1 MAPAGL
7 LLASGPQGLA
17 ARERPHLRA
26 AVAAWRR
33 PRRCHWSALSGVDI
47 VNPQTVSRSLGMH
60 LPAYRFGKPYESVER
75 TTLVHFLTGE
85 PVVEVSQVGGA
96 IVGRD
101 MQKGA
106 RAREALL
113 AIDPEEIVERL
124 QTAGNLYAHG
134 TLPMGDSRQS
144 PEDFVKQQSATT
156 GLPESLCR
164 ANMQKNLFVLS
175 NMDRMLDALSRGLPP
190 EVFWKGYGR
199 EQRGVVVSY
208 QAQSPV
214 LGLVL
219 PSNSPGVHT
228 LWLPVIAL
236 GVGLVMKPG
245 GQEPWTPYR
254 MAAAMIEAG
263 IPAEAIGL
271 YPGATD
277 VGASILASC
286 KRSMIFG
293 SAKTV
298 EQYRGNPGVQ
308 VHGPGF
314 SKILLGDDCVDRWEE
329 YLDLMVESVAINGG
343 RGCINASAIY
353 ASRHTEAIAAGL
365 AERLGPVDVL
375 PPDDPAAKLA
385 AFTIPG
391 AAKAIWGQI
400 EAGLAAPGVTHAT
413 ESYGPRLVEG
423 ERCGWLRPVVAH
435 CTSAEPAIAKAEYMF
450 PFVAVVKCPQAAM
463 LEKIGPTLVGTAIC
477 DDPVFRSALVNCT
490 EIDRLNLGPIP
501 TTRLDW
507 LQPHEGN
514 IIDFLYR
521 SRALQVP
528 AAAGVA

>member
-1 MAPAGL
+1 
-7 LLASGPQGLA
+7 
-17 ARERPHLRA
+17 
-26 AVAAWRR
+26 
-33 PRRCHWSALSGVDI
+33 
-47 VNPQTVSRSLGMH
+47 MH
-60 LPAYRFGKPYESVER
+60 LPAYRFGKPYESLER
-75 TTLVHFLTGE
+75 ETLVHFLTGE
-85 PVVEVSQVGGA
+85 KVAEVSQVGGA

-101 MQKGA
+101 LQKAGQA
-106 RAREALL
+106 RAALL

-134 TLPMGDSRQS
+134 TLTVGDAKQS
-144 PEDFVKQQSATT
+144 PDDFVKQQSATT

-190 EVFWKGYGR
+190 EILWKGFGT
-199 EQRGVVVSY
+199 EHRGVVVSY

-245 GQEPWTPYR
+245 SQEPWTPYR
-254 MAAAMIEAG
+254 MAAAMVEAG
-263 IPAEAIGL
+263 IPAEAISL
-271 YPGATD
+271 YPGPTD
-277 VGASILASC
+277 VGAGILAAC
-286 KRSMIFG
+286 RRSMIFG

-298 EQYRGNPGVQ
+298 EQYRANPGVQ

-314 SKILLGDDCVDRWEE
+314 SKLILGDDCVDHWER
-329 YLDLMVESVAINGG
+329 YLDVMAESVAINSG

-353 ASRHTEAIAAGL
+353 ASRHTKEIAAAL
-365 AERLGPVDVL
+365 AERLGPIDVK
-375 PPDDPAAKLA
+375 PPEDPDAKLA

-400 EAGLAAPGVTHAT
+400 EAGLKATGVSHMTAP
-413 ESYGPRLVEG
+413 YGERLVEG

-435 CTSAEPAIAKAEYMF
+435 CTSPEPEIAKAEYMF
-450 PFVAVVKCPQAAM
+450 PFVSVVECPQPQM
-463 LEKIGPTLVGTAIC
+463 LEKIGPTLVCTAIT
-477 DDPVFRSALVNCT
+477 DDPAFRSALIDCT
-490 EIDRLNLGPIP
+490 AIDRLNLGPIP
-501 TTRLDW
+501 TTKLDW

-521 SRALQVP
+521 SRALQLP
-528 AAAGVA
+528 AEKAASLS

>member
-1 MAPAGL
+1 
-7 LLASGPQGLA
+7 
-17 ARERPHLRA
+17 
-26 AVAAWRR
+26 
-33 PRRCHWSALSGVDI
+33 
-47 VNPQTVSRSLGMH
+47 MH
-60 LPAYRFGKPYESVER
+60 LKALRLGKPYESIER
-75 TTLVHFLTGE
+75 ESLVHFLTGE
-85 PVVEVSQVGGA
+85 TIAEVSQVGGA
-96 IVGRD
+96 MVSRD
-101 MQKGA
+101 LQKAGQA
-106 RAREALL
+106 RAALL
-113 AIDPEEIVERL
+113 ALDPEDVVERL

-134 TLPMGDSRQS
+134 TLDVGGQS
-144 PEDFVKQQSATT
+144 QTPDDFVRHQSATT

-190 EVFWKGYGR
+190 EILWRGFGR
-199 EQRGVVVSY
+199 EHRDVVVSY

-245 GQEPWTPYR
+245 SQEPWTPYR

-277 VGASILASC
+277 VGASILANC
-286 KRSMIFG
+286 RRSMIFG

-298 EQYRGNPGVQ
+298 EQYRANPGVQ

-314 SKILLGDDCVDRWEE
+314 SKIILGDDCVDGWER
-329 YLDLMVESVAINGG
+329 YLDVMAESIAANSG

-353 ASRHTEAIAAGL
+353 ASRHTREIAAAL
-365 AERLGPVDVL
+365 ADRLGPIDVR
-375 PPDDPAAKLA
+375 PPDAPDAKLA

-391 AAKAIWGQI
+391 AAKSIWGQI
-400 EAGLAAPGVTHAT
+400 EGGLAAAGVTHMTAPH
-413 ESYGPRLVEG
+413 GPRFVEG
-423 ERCGWLRPVVAH
+423 ERCGWLRPVVVH
-435 CTSAEPAIAKAEYMF
+435 CSSPDPEIARAEYMF
-450 PFVAVVKCPQAAM
+450 PFVSVVECPQRQV
-463 LEKIGPTLVGTAIC
+463 LERIGPTLVCTAITE
-477 DDPVFRSALVNCT
+477 DPAFQSALIDST
-490 EIDRLNLGPIP
+490 AIDRLNLGPIP
-501 TTRLDW
+501 TTKLDW

-528 AAAGVA
+528 AAAVAHA

>member
-1 MAPAGL
+1 
-7 LLASGPQGLA
+7 
-17 ARERPHLRA
+17 
-26 AVAAWRR
+26 
-33 PRRCHWSALSGVDI
+33 
-47 VNPQTVSRSLGMH
+47 MH
-60 LPAYRFGKPYESVER
+60 LPAYRFGKPYESLER
-75 TTLVHFLTGE
+75 ETLVHFLTGE
-85 PVVEVSQVGGA
+85 KIAEVSQVGGA

-101 MQKGA
+101 LQKAGQA
-106 RAREALL
+106 RAALL

-134 TLPMGDSRQS
+134 TLTVGDSKQS
-144 PEDFVKQQSATT
+144 PDDFVKQQSATT

-164 ANMQKNLFVLS
+164 ANMQKNMFVLA
-175 NMDRMLDALSRGLPP
+175 NMDRMLDALSRGLSP
-190 EVFWKGYGR
+190 EILWKGFGT
-199 EQRGVVVSY
+199 EHRGVVVSY

-245 GQEPWTPYR
+245 SQEPWTPYR
-254 MAAAMIEAG
+254 MTSAMIEAG
-263 IPAEAIGL
+263 IPAEAISL
-271 YPGATD
+271 YPGPTD
-277 VGASILASC
+277 VGAGILNTC
-286 KRSMIFG
+286 RRSMIFG

-298 EQYRGNPGVQ
+298 EQYRANPGVQ

-314 SKILLGDDCVDRWEE
+314 SKIILGDDCVDDWEKH
-329 YLDLMVESVAINGG
+329 LDMMAESVAINSG

-353 ASRHTEAIAAGL
+353 ASRHTKEIAAAL
-365 AERLGPVDVL
+365 AERLGPIDVK
-375 PPDDPAAKLA
+375 PPQDPDAKLA

-400 EAGLAAPGVTHAT
+400 EAGLKAPGVSHMTAP
-413 ESYGPRLVEG
+413 YGDRLVEG

-435 CTSAEPAIAKAEYMF
+435 CTSPEPEIAKAEYMF
-450 PFVAVVKCPQAAM
+450 PFVSVVECPQATM
-463 LEKIGPTLVGTAIC
+463 LEKIGPTLVCTAIT
-477 DDPVFRSALVNCT
+477 DNSAFQSDLVNST
-490 EIDRLNLGPIP
+490 AIDRLNLGSIP
-501 TTRLDW
+501 TTKLDW

-528 AAAGVA
+528 AEKAAALS

>member
-1 MAPAGL
+1 
-7 LLASGPQGLA
+7 
-17 ARERPHLRA
+17 
-26 AVAAWRR
+26 
-33 PRRCHWSALSGVDI
+33 
-47 VNPQTVSRSLGMH
+47 MH
-60 LPAYRFGKPYESVER
+60 LPAWRFGKPYESLER
-75 TTLVHFLTGE
+75 ETLVHFLTGE
-85 PVVEVSQVGGA
+85 PVAEVSQVGGA
-96 IVGRD
+96 IIGRD
-101 MQKGA
+101 LPKA
-106 RAREALL
+106 SRAREALL
-113 AIDPEEIVERL
+113 AMDPEDVVERL

-134 TLPMGDSRQS
+134 TLTFGDSKQS

-175 NMDRMLDALSRGLPP
+175 NMDRMLDALSRGLDPAIL
-190 EVFWKGYGR
+190 WRGYGT
-199 EQRGVVVSY
+199 EHRGVVVSY
-208 QAQSPV
+208 QCQSPV

-245 GQEPWTPYR
+245 SQEPWTPYR
-254 MAAAMIEAG
+254 MAAAMVEAG

-277 VGASILASC
+277 VGAGILATC
-286 KRSMIFG
+286 RRSMIFG

-298 EQYRGNPGVQ
+298 EQYRANPGVQ

-314 SKILLGDDCVDRWEE
+314 SKIIFGDDCVDDWERH
-329 YLDLMVESVAINGG
+329 LDMLCESVAINSG

-353 ASRHTEAIAAGL
+353 ASRHTRAIAEAM
-365 AERLGPVDVL
+365 AARLGPVDVKK
-375 PPDDPAAKLA
+375 PDDPEAKLA

-400 EAGLAAPGVTHAT
+400 EAGMKAPGVTHAT
-413 ESYGPRLVEG
+413 EPYGPRLVEG
-423 ERCGWLRPVVAH
+423 ERCGWLRPTVVH
-435 CTSAEPAIAKAEYMF
+435 CASPDPDIAKAEYMF
-450 PFVAVVKCPQAAM
+450 PFVSVVECPQERM
-463 LEKIGPTLVGTAIC
+463 LERIGPTLVGTVIT
-477 DDPVFRSALVNCT
+477 DDAEFQRQLVEST
-490 EIDRLNLGPIP
+490 LIDRLNLGPIP
-501 TTRLDW
+501 TTKLDW

-514 IIDFLYR
+514 IIEFLYR

-528 AAAGVA
+528 AEVATKAAVTA

>member
-1 MAPAGL
+1 
-7 LLASGPQGLA
+7 
-17 ARERPHLRA
+17 
-26 AVAAWRR
+26 
-33 PRRCHWSALSGVDI
+33 
-47 VNPQTVSRSLGMH
+47 MH
-60 LPAYRFGKPYESVER
+60 LPAWRFGKPYESLER
-75 TTLVHFLTGE
+75 ETLVHFLTGE
-85 PVVEVSQVGGA
+85 PVAEVSQVGGA

-101 MQKGA
+101 LQKAQQA
-106 RAREALL
+106 RAALL

-134 TLPMGDSRQS
+134 TLAVGDARQS
-144 PEDFVKQQSATT
+144 PDDFVKQQSATT

-164 ANMQKNLFVLS
+164 ANMQKNMFVLS
-175 NMDRMLDALSRGLPP
+175 NMDRMLDALSRGLPT
-190 EVFWKGYGR
+190 EILWKGFGS
-199 EQRGVVVSY
+199 EHRGVVVSY
-208 QAQSPV
+208 QSQSPV

-228 LWLPVIAL
+228 LWLPVVAL

-245 GQEPWTPYR
+245 SQEPWTPYR
-254 MAAAMIEAG
+254 MAAAMVEAG

-277 VGASILASC
+277 VGAGILAGC
-286 KRSMIFG
+286 RRSMIFG

-314 SKILLGDDCVDRWEE
+314 SKIILGDDCVDDWERH
-329 YLDLMVESVAINGG
+329 LDMMCESVAVNSG

-353 ASRHTEAIAAGL
+353 ASRHTKAIAEAL
-365 AERLGPVDVL
+365 ASRLGPIDVK
-375 PPDDPAAKLA
+375 PPQDAEAKLA

-391 AAKAIWGQI
+391 AAKAIWQQI
-400 EAGLAAPGVTHAT
+400 EGGLGAPGVTHAT
-413 ESYGPRLVEG
+413 AAYGDRLVEG
-423 ERCGWLRPVVAH
+423 ERCGWLRPTVVH
-435 CTSAEPAIAKAEYMF
+435 CASPEPEIAKAEYMF
-450 PFVAVVKCPQAAM
+450 PFVSVVECPQEKM
-463 LEKIGPTLVGTAIC
+463 LDRIGPTLVCSAITN
-477 DDPVFRSALVNCT
+477 DAAFQAQLVDCT
-490 EIDRLNLGPIP
+490 HIDRLNLGPIP
-501 TTRLDW
+501 TTKLDW

-528 AAAGVA
+528 AAATAHA

>member
-1 MAPAGL
+1 
-7 LLASGPQGLA
+7 
-17 ARERPHLRA
+17 
-26 AVAAWRR
+26 
-33 PRRCHWSALSGVDI
+33 
-47 VNPQTVSRSLGMH
+47 MH
-60 LPAYRFGKPYESVER
+60 LPALRFGKPYESIER

-85 PVVEVSQVGGA
+85 PVAEVSQIGGA
-96 IVGRD
+96 LVGRD
-101 MQKGA
+101 MQKA
-106 RAREALL
+106 SRAREALL
-113 AIDPEEIVERL
+113 ALDPEDVVERL

-134 TLPMGDSRQS
+134 TLAVGDSKQS
-144 PEDFVKQQSATT
+144 PDDFVRQQSATT

-190 EVFWKGYGR
+190 EIFWKGHGR
-199 EQRGVVVSY
+199 EHRDVVVSY

-254 MAAAMIEAG
+254 MAAAMVEAG

-277 VGASILASC
+277 VGAAILSSC

-314 SKILLGDDCVDRWEE
+314 SKILIGDDVVDR
-329 YLDLMVESVAINGG
+329 
-343 RGCINASAIY
+343 
-353 ASRHTEAIAAGL
+353 
-365 AERLGPVDVL
+365 
-375 PPDDPAAKLA
+375 
-385 AFTIPG
+385 
-391 AAKAIWGQI
+391 
-400 EAGLAAPGVTHAT
+400 
-413 ESYGPRLVEG
+413 
-423 ERCGWLRPVVAH
+423 
-435 CTSAEPAIAKAEYMF
+435 
-450 PFVAVVKCPQAAM
+450 
-463 LEKIGPTLVGTAIC
+463 
-477 DDPVFRSALVNCT
+477 
-490 EIDRLNLGPIP
+490 
-501 TTRLDW
+501 
-507 LQPHEGN
+507 
-514 IIDFLYR
+514 
-521 SRALQVP
+521 
-528 AAAGVA
+528 

>member
-1 MAPAGL
+1 
-7 LLASGPQGLA
+7 
-17 ARERPHLRA
+17 
-26 AVAAWRR
+26 
-33 PRRCHWSALSGVDI
+33 
-47 VNPQTVSRSLGMH
+47 MH
-60 LPAYRFGKPYESVER
+60 LPAYRFGKPYESLER
-75 TTLVHFLTGE
+75 ETLVHFLTGE
-85 PVVEVSQVGGA
+85 KIAEVSQVGGA

-101 MQKGA
+101 LQKAGQA
-106 RAREALL
+106 RAALL

-134 TLPMGDSRQS
+134 TLTVGDSKQS
-144 PEDFVKQQSATT
+144 PDDFVKQQSATT

-164 ANMQKNLFVLS
+164 ANMQKNMFVLA

-190 EVFWKGYGR
+190 EIFWTGFGT
-199 EQRGVVVSY
+199 EHRGVVVSY

-245 GQEPWTPYR
+245 SQEPWTPYR
-254 MAAAMIEAG
+254 MTSAMIEAG
-263 IPAEAIGL
+263 IPAEAISL
-271 YPGATD
+271 YPGPTD
-277 VGASILASC
+277 VGAGILNTC
-286 KRSMIFG
+286 RRSMIFG

-298 EQYRGNPGVQ
+298 EQYRANPGVQ

-314 SKILLGDDCVDRWEE
+314 SKIILGDDCVDDWEKH
-329 YLDLMVESVAINGG
+329 LDMMAESVAINSG

-353 ASRHTEAIAAGL
+353 ASRHTKEIAAAL
-365 AERLGPVDVL
+365 ADRLGPIDVK
-375 PPDDPAAKLA
+375 PPQDPDAKLA

-400 EAGLAAPGVTHAT
+400 EAGLKAPGVSHMTAP
-413 ESYGPRLVEG
+413 YGDRLVEG

-435 CTSAEPAIAKAEYMF
+435 CTSPEPEIAKAEYMF
-450 PFVAVVKCPQAAM
+450 PFVSVVECPQATM
-463 LEKIGPTLVGTAIC
+463 LEKIGPTLVCTAIT
-477 DDPVFRSALVNCT
+477 DNPAFQSDLVNST
-490 EIDRLNLGPIP
+490 AIDRLNLGSIP
-501 TTRLDW
+501 TTKLDW

-521 SRALQVP
+521 SRALQMPVEM
-528 AAAGVA
+528 AAALS

>member
-1 MAPAGL
+1 
-7 LLASGPQGLA
+7 
-17 ARERPHLRA
+17 
-26 AVAAWRR
+26 
-33 PRRCHWSALSGVDI
+33 
-47 VNPQTVSRSLGMH
+47 MH
-60 LPAYRFGKPYESVER
+60 LPAWRFGKPYESLER
-75 TTLVHFLTGE
+75 ETLVHFLTGA
-85 PVVEVSQVGGA
+85 PVAEVSQVGGA

-101 MQKGA
+101 LQKAAQA
-106 RAREALL
+106 RAALL

-124 QTAGNLYAHG
+124 QTAGNLYANG
-134 TLPMGDSRQS
+134 TVTVGDGPQS
-144 PEDFVKQQSATT
+144 PEQFVKCQSATT

-164 ANMQKNLFVLS
+164 ANMQKNMFVLS
-175 NMDRMLDALSRGLPP
+175 NMDRILDALSRGLDPRILWTGHGV
-190 EVFWKGYGR
+190 E
-199 EQRGVVVSY
+199 ERGVTVSY

-228 LWLPVIAL
+228 LWLPVVAL

-245 GQEPWTPYR
+245 SQEPWTPYR
-254 MAAAMIEAG
+254 MAACMVEAG

-277 VGASILASC
+277 VGAGILAGC
-286 KRSMIFG
+286 RRSMIFG

-314 SKILLGDDCVDRWEE
+314 SKIILGDDCVDDWER
-329 YLDLMVESVAINGG
+329 YIDVMAESVAINSG

-353 ASRHTEAIAAGL
+353 ASRHTQAIAAAL
-365 AERLGPVDVL
+365 AERLGPIEVR
-375 PPDDPAAKLA
+375 PPDDPEAKLA

-391 AAKAIWGQI
+391 AAQAIWGQI
-400 EAGLAAPGVTHAT
+400 EGLLKASGVTHAT
-413 ESYGPRLVEG
+413 APYGARFVEG

-435 CTSAEPAIAKAEYMF
+435 ATTPEPEIARAEYMF
-450 PFVAVVKCPQAAM
+450 PFVTVVACPQERM
-463 LEKIGPTLVGTAIC
+463 LEAIGPTLVGTAITA
-477 DDPVFRSALVNCT
+477 DETFQRRLVDCT
-490 EIDRLNLGPIP
+490 HIDRLNLGPIP
-501 TTRLDW
+501 TTKLDW

-521 SRALQVP
+521 SRALQVAAGRETGTSP
-528 AAAGVA
+528 AAVAAR

>member
-1 MAPAGL
+1 
-7 LLASGPQGLA
+7 
-17 ARERPHLRA
+17 
-26 AVAAWRR
+26 
-33 PRRCHWSALSGVDI
+33 
-47 VNPQTVSRSLGMH
+47 MH
-60 LPAYRFGKPYESVER
+60 LPAYRFGKPYESLER
-75 TTLVHFLTGE
+75 DTLVHFLTGE
-85 PVVEVSQVGGA
+85 KIAEVSQVGGA

-101 MQKGA
+101 LQKAGQA
-106 RAREALL
+106 RAALL

-134 TLPMGDSRQS
+134 TLTVGDSKQS
-144 PEDFVKQQSATT
+144 PDDFVKQQSATT

-164 ANMQKNLFVLS
+164 ANMQKNMFVLA

-190 EVFWKGYGR
+190 EIFWKGFGT
-199 EQRGVVVSY
+199 EHRGVVVSY

-245 GQEPWTPYR
+245 SQEPWTPYR
-254 MAAAMIEAG
+254 MTSAMIEAG
-263 IPAEAIGL
+263 IPAEAISL
-271 YPGATD
+271 YPGPTD
-277 VGASILASC
+277 VGAGILNTC
-286 KRSMIFG
+286 RRSMIFG

-298 EQYRGNPGVQ
+298 EQYRANPGVQ

-314 SKILLGDDCVDRWEE
+314 SKIILGDDCVDEWEKH
-329 YLDLMVESVAINGG
+329 LDMMAESVAINSG

-353 ASRHTEAIAAGL
+353 ASRHTKEIAAAL
-365 AERLGPVDVL
+365 ADRLGPIDVK
-375 PPDDPAAKLA
+375 PPQDPDAKLA

-400 EAGLAAPGVTHAT
+400 EAGLKVSGVSHMTAPFGD
-413 ESYGPRLVEG
+413 RLVEG

-435 CTSAEPAIAKAEYMF
+435 CTSPEPEIAKAEYMF
-450 PFVAVVKCPQAAM
+450 PFVSVVECPQATM
-463 LEKIGPTLVGTAIC
+463 LEKIGPTLVCTAIT
-477 DDPVFRSALVNCT
+477 DNPAFQSDLVNST
-490 EIDRLNLGPIP
+490 AIDRLNLGSIP
-501 TTRLDW
+501 TTKLDW

-528 AAAGVA
+528 AEKAAALS

>member
-1 MAPAGL
+1 
-7 LLASGPQGLA
+7 
-17 ARERPHLRA
+17 
-26 AVAAWRR
+26 
-33 PRRCHWSALSGVDI
+33 
-47 VNPQTVSRSLGMH
+47 MH
-60 LPAYRFGKPYESVER
+60 LPAWRFGKPYESIER
-75 TTLVHFLTGE
+75 TTLVHFLTGA
-85 PVVEVSQVGGA
+85 PVAEVSQVGGA
-96 IVGRD
+96 LVGRD
-101 MQKGA
+101 LQKA
-106 RAREALL
+106 QRAREALVAL
-113 AIDPEEIVERL
+113 DPEDVVERL

-134 TLPMGDSRQS
+134 TLPVGGVSQS
-144 PEDFVKQQSATT
+144 PDDFVRCQSATT

-190 EVFWKGYGR
+190 DVLWKGWGR
-199 EQRGVVVSY
+199 EHRGVVVSY
-208 QAQSPV
+208 QVQSPV

-254 MAAAMIEAG
+254 MAAAMVEAG
-263 IPAEAIGL
+263 IPPECIGL

-277 VGASILASC
+277 VGAAILAGC
-286 KRSMIFG
+286 RRSMIFG

-314 SKILLGDDCVDRWEE
+314 SKILLGDDCVDDWER
-329 YLDLMVESVAINGG
+329 YVDMMVESVAANSG
-343 RGCINASAIY
+343 RGCINASAIW
-353 ASRHTEAIAAGL
+353 ASRHTEAIAAAL
-365 AERLGPVDVL
+365 ADRLGPVEVK

-385 AFTIPG
+385 AFTVPG

-400 EAGLAAPGVTHAT
+400 EAGLKAPGVRHAT
-413 ESYGPRLVEG
+413 AAHGDRFVEG
-423 ERCGWLRPVVAH
+423 ERCGWLRPVVVH
-435 CTSAEPAIAKAEYMF
+435 CDSPEPEIAKAEYMF
-450 PFVAVVKCPQAAM
+450 PFVAVVRCPQERM
-463 LEKIGPTLVGTAIC
+463 LEAIGPTLVGTAIT
-477 DDPVFRSALVNCT
+477 DDPAFQARLTDCT
-490 EIDRLNLGPIP
+490 HIDRLNLGPIP
-501 TTRLDW
+501 TTKLDW

-528 AAAGVA
+528 AVAAAAAT

>member
-1 MAPAGL
+1 
-7 LLASGPQGLA
+7 
-17 ARERPHLRA
+17 
-26 AVAAWRR
+26 
-33 PRRCHWSALSGVDI
+33 
-47 VNPQTVSRSLGMH
+47 MH
-60 LPAYRFGKPYESVER
+60 LPAWRFGKPYESIER

-85 PVVEVSQVGGA
+85 PVAEVSQVGGA
-96 IVGRD
+96 LVGRD
-101 MQKGA
+101 LGKAA

-113 AIDPEEIVERL
+113 AFEPEEIVERL

-134 TLPMGDSRQS
+134 TLSVGGTPQS
-144 PEDFVKQQSATT
+144 PADFVRQQSATT

-190 EVFWKGYGR
+190 EILWKGWGR

-208 QAQSPV
+208 QAQAPV

-254 MAAAMIEAG
+254 MAAAMVEAG
-263 IPAEAIGL
+263 IPAECIGL

-277 VGASILASC
+277 VGAAILASC
-286 KRSMIFG
+286 RRSMIFG

-298 EQYRGNPGVQ
+298 EQYRGNPRVQ

-314 SKILLGDDCVDRWEE
+314 SKILIGDDCVDDWERH
-329 YLDLMVESVAINGG
+329 LDLMAESVAANSG
-343 RGCINASAIY
+343 RGCINASAIW
-353 ASRHTEAIAAGL
+353 ASRHTEAIAAAL
-365 AERLGPVDVL
+365 AERLGPIPVK
-375 PPDDPAAKLA
+375 PPDDPDAKLA
-385 AFTIPG
+385 AFTVPG

-400 EAGLAAPGVTHAT
+400 EAGLKAPGVSHAT
-413 ESYGPRLVEG
+413 APYGERFVEG

-435 CTSAEPAIAKAEYMF
+435 CDSPDSEIAKAEYMF
-450 PFVAVVKCPQAAM
+450 PFVAVVRCPQ
-463 LEKIGPTLVGTAIC
+463 EQWFERIGPTLVATALT
-477 DDPVFRSALVNCT
+477 DDAALQARLADCT
-490 EIDRLNLGPIP
+490 DIDRLNLGPIP

-528 AAAGVA
+528 APAAAATA

>member
-1 MAPAGL
+1 
-7 LLASGPQGLA
+7 
-17 ARERPHLRA
+17 
-26 AVAAWRR
+26 
-33 PRRCHWSALSGVDI
+33 
-47 VNPQTVSRSLGMH
+47 MH
-60 LPAYRFGKPYESVER
+60 LPAWRFGKPYESLER
-75 TTLVHFLTGE
+75 DTLVHFLTGE
-85 PVVEVSQVGGA
+85 PVAEVSQVGVA

-101 MQKGA
+101 LQKAAQA
-106 RAREALL
+106 RRALL

-124 QTAGNLYAHG
+124 QTAGNLYANG
-134 TLPMGDSRQS
+134 TVTAGDTKQS
-144 PEDFVKQQSATT
+144 PDDFVKQQSATT

-164 ANMQKNLFVLS
+164 ANMQKNMFVLS
-175 NMDRMLDALSRGLPP
+175 NMDRILDALSRGLDTK
-190 EVFWKGYGR
+190 VLWSGYGT
-199 EQRGVVVSY
+199 EHRGVTVSY

-245 GQEPWTPYR
+245 SQEPWTPYR
-254 MAAAMIEAG
+254 MAAAMVEAG

-277 VGASILASC
+277 VGAGVLAGC
-286 KRSMIFG
+286 RRSMIFG

-314 SKILLGDDCVDRWEE
+314 SKIILGDDCVDDWAAH
-329 YLDLMVESVAINGG
+329 LDMMCESVAINSG

-353 ASRHTEAIAAGL
+353 ASRHTKEIAAAL
-365 AERLGPVDVL
+365 AERLGPIEVKL
-375 PPDDPAAKLA
+375 PDDPDAKLA

-400 EAGLAAPGVTHAT
+400 EGGLKAPGVTHAT
-413 ESYGPRLVEG
+413 GRYGDRFVEG
-423 ERCGWLRPVVAH
+423 ERCGWLRPTVVH
-435 CTSAEPAIAKAEYMF
+435 CATPEPEIAKAEYMF
-450 PFVAVVKCPQAAM
+450 PFVSVVECPQERM
-463 LEKIGPTLVGTAIC
+463 LDAIGPTLVCSAITS
-477 DDPVFRSALVNCT
+477 DATFRTQLVECT
-490 EIDRLNLGPIP
+490 HIDRLNFGAIP
-501 TTRLDW
+501 TTKLDW

-521 SRALQVP
+521 SRALQMP
-528 AAAGVA
+528 AAAG